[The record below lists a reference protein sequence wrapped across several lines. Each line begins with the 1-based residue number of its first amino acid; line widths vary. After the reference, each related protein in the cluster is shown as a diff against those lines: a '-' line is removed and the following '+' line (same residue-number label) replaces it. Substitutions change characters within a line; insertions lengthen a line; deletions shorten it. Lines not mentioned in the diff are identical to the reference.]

1 MPKESNLPSQ
11 ETLVQKLKWLNGVTQ
26 MQENLLDVKLALE
39 QKIQEQPGIRALA
52 RRLE

>member
-1 MPKESNLPSQ
+1 MVPGNAGATDTRQATRSSEA
-11 ETLVQKLKWLNGVTQ
+11 
-26 MQENLLDVKLALE
+26 ENARNLE